1 MFVSNFAADFRAF
14 VEGYDADMRSL
25 RLAREE
31 KSRAEQE
38 RFRAEQEKSRA
49 EQEKARILRQ
59 AVRALQS
66 AGFPA
71 EVIAQK
77 MGCPQEE
84 IETILSAY
92 P

>member
-1 MFVSNFAADFRAF
+1 EEHLRKLEAETEAGMFVSNFAADFRAF

-25 RLAREE
+25 RLARE
-31 KSRAEQE
+31 
-38 RFRAEQEKSRA
+38 EKSRA

-84 IETILSAY
+84 IEAILSAY

>member
-25 RLAREE
+25 RLARE
-31 KSRAEQE
+31 
-38 RFRAEQEKSRA
+38 EKSRA

-84 IETILSAY
+84 IEAILSAY